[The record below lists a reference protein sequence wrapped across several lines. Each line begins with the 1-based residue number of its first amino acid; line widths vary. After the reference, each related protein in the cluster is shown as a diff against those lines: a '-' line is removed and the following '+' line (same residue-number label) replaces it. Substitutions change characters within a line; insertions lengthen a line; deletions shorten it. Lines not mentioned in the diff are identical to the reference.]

1 VCKDIEWNTFNDGFP
16 NLFIN
21 NVGRM
26 VKRDVIF
33 LANFYPADK
42 IFEQLAV
49 INMLPRYMA
58 RRILVILPFFP
69 TGKGHGAGQ
78 FWTDSPRSPLSFL
91 ICTSPPPGTM
101 ERVDEEGQIPT
112 AVTLATLLSAT
123 PLCQSGPTQLMIY
136 DIHVGPADPGR
147 PLCFFMHFRIQIL
160 MSLVHRRPCR
170 RLSKNGST
178 LEKR

>member
-1 VCKDIEWNTFNDGFP
+1 MGIKRHIDQKQSLSENLVVCKDIEWNTFNDGFP

-49 INMLPRYMA
+49 ISMLPRYMA

-69 TGKGHGAGQ
+69 TGEGHGAGL
-78 FWTDSPRSPLSFL
+78 FERTSLSFRAAH
-91 ICTSPPPGTM
+91 CPS
-101 ERVDEEGQIPT
+101 
-112 AVTLATLLSAT
+112 
-123 PLCQSGPTQLMIY
+123 
-136 DIHVGPADPGR
+136 
-147 PLCFFMHFRIQIL
+147 
-160 MSLVHRRPCR
+160 
-170 RLSKNGST
+170 
-178 LEKR
+178 